1 MNIYEK
7 KVLALLT
14 EAPPMPLDEPVE
26 DPTEA
31 PQFGDEG
38 SSDMET
44 AGAIDD
50 VEGNPV
56 MNFKKEQRAQM
67 TSAIGGWISRI
78 EDFNGFLN
86 GLDGNSMQAQLN
98 SADCDTIFNDVGRS
112 ETKKISRIAQDLS
125 ALVESLKGYLLSHE
139 DKQ

>member
-1 MNIYEK
+1 MNIFEK
-7 KVLALLT
+7 KVLTLLA
-14 EAPPMPLDEPVE
+14 EAPPMPLDEPVA
-26 DPTEA
+26 DPESA
-31 PQFGDEG
+31 PQFDAGDG
-38 SSDMET
+38 SDMDT
-44 AGAIDD
+44 ADSIDD
-50 VEGNPV
+50 VQGNPV
-56 MNFKKEQRAQM
+56 MNFKKEQRAHM
-67 TSAIGGWISRI
+67 TSTIGGWISKI

-139 DKQ
+139 DK

>member
-1 MNIYEK
+1 MNIFEK
-7 KVLALLT
+7 RVLTLLT
-14 EAPPMPLDEPVE
+14 EAPPSPLGEPIG

-38 SSDMET
+38 SSDLDT
-44 AGAIDD
+44 ARSIDD
-50 VEGNPV
+50 VQANPV
-56 MNFKKEQRAQM
+56 VNFKKEQRAQM
-67 TSAIGGWISRI
+67 TSTIGGWISKI
-78 EDFNGFLN
+78 DDFNGFLN

-139 DKQ
+139 DKS